1 MAIELQLDLPAPL
14 ARACG
19 VAELSALLD
28 GARSPRAGAPIVL
41 LHGSGTDC
49 DHGSLRAL
57 AAGLAARGRIVLR
70 PRLPFAE
77 RIRRE
82 GRRRPPDP
90 LPRLL
95 EALHTLLAGL
105 PGLHPLLA
113 SDSAPVLIG
122 RSLGA
127 RVASLA
133 VAAGQP
139 AGGLVWLGFPLH
151 PPGQPQRWEE
161 RSAHFPQL
169 KLPLLVFQGDR
180 DGHAR
185 LDLLRQALA
194 RLPGPPDLR
203 LLPGADHGLSKPR
216 DGSDAETWGGLSAPI
231 DAWLRSQA

>member
-1 MAIELQLDLPAPL
+1 MPIELELALPAPL

-28 GARSPRAGAPIVL
+28 GAESPGPGAPLVL
-41 LHGSGTDC
+41 LHGSGTDS

-95 EALHTLLAGL
+95 EALEALLTGL
-105 PGLHPLLA
+105 PGLHPRLSSA
-113 SDSAPVLIG
+113 AAPVLIG

-127 RVASLA
+127 RLASLA
-133 VAAGQP
+133 VAGGRP
-139 AGGLVWLGFPLH
+139 ASALVWLGFPLH
-151 PPGQPQRWEE
+151 PPGQPQRWAE
-161 RSAHFPQL
+161 RSEHFPRL
-169 KLPLLVFQGDR
+169 DLPLLVFQGDR

-185 LDLLRQALA
+185 LDLLRQALG
-194 RLPGPPDLR
+194 RLPRPPELR
-203 LLPGADHGLSKPR
+203 LLPGADHGLSKER
-216 DGSDAETWGGLSAPI
+216 DGSGAKTWGDLSAPI
-231 DAWLRSQA
+231 DAWLSSQA